1 MEQYRAYRTCPLCE
15 ATCGLEILLRGGR
28 AVKVKGDKLDV
39 FSHGYLCPKGAALHH
54 LHYDPERLRTP
65 LIKQNGRFVPADWDQ
80 AFAAVEAGLTPL
92 LEKCGR
98 DSVAVHLGNPCSHTM
113 AGILALRPMLK
124 ALGSK
129 NIFSS
134 SSVDQLPKHVSS
146 GLMFGHP
153 MTIPVPDVDRT
164 HFLVII
170 GANPLESNGSLATAP
185 DWPGR
190 LRALKKRGGK
200 LVVID
205 PLQTRT
211 AQLAH
216 QHLAITPG
224 TDALLLMAVVWVLFQ
239 EDLVSLP
246 ETAPY
251 NGLEELRRACGRFSP
266 EAVEA
271 RVGLAAGLIRQLARE
286 LAAAPSAAVYGR
298 MGTSTVA
305 FGATSSWLV
314 DVVNALT
321 GNLDR
326 PGGAMFPT
334 PAHMPLK
341 RKPGGKGWRMGR
353 WQSRVRGLP
362 EVLGEMPVCTMC
374 DEMETGGEGQV
385 RALLTVASNPAMSL
399 PNSTRVNKALAGLDF
414 MVSVDWYVNA
424 TTRHAQV
431 ILPPTGPLSTAQYD
445 FVFYGLSLRNVA
457 HYSPPVIPKPESE
470 LDKWEI
476 LYKLAMIFQG
486 QGAGGDV
493 ARMDD
498 FLAAKLV
505 EQVAGK
511 PGSPLSG
518 KQEEISQALSAYRG
532 PERVLDIMLRTG
544 AHGDG
549 FGLNPPGLNL
559 AKLAEQPHGVDLG
572 PLQPRLPGILRTP
585 SAKVE
590 LAPQPL
596 LDDLPRLE
604 ALLDSPPSEGLLLVG
619 RRHLRTNNYWMANL
633 PTLVA
638 GKPRSVLWMNP
649 ADAAPRGLAN
659 GSTVQV
665 RSRVGALTV
674 PVEITE
680 KARQGVVSLPHGWG
694 HDLEGVRMSVARA
707 QGGVNSNQ
715 LSDDQAMDPVS
726 TNAVLNG
733 IPVEV
738 EAAG

>member
-1 MEQYRAYRTCPLCE
+1 MWTQTRPRWP
-15 ATCGLEILLRGGR
+15 
-28 AVKVKGDKLDV
+28 
-39 FSHGYLCPKGAALHH
+39 
-54 LHYDPERLRTP
+54 P

-113 AGILALRPMLK
+113 AGVLALRPMLK

-164 HFLVII
+164 YFLVII

-190 LRALKKRGGK
+190 LQALKKRGGK

-271 RVGLAAGLIRQLARE
+271 RAG

-298 MGTSTVA
+298 MGTSTVT

-374 DEMETGGEGQV
+374 DEMETGGEGKV

-399 PNSTRVNKALAGLDF
+399 PNSQRVNKALAGLDF

-445 FVFYGLSLRNVA
+445 FVFTACPYVTW
-457 HYSPPVIPKPESE
+457 P
-470 LDKWEI
+470 
-476 LYKLAMIFQG
+476 
-486 QGAGGDV
+486 
-493 ARMDD
+493 
-498 FLAAKLV
+498 
-505 EQVAGK
+505 
-511 PGSPLSG
+511 
-518 KQEEISQALSAYRG
+518 
-532 PERVLDIMLRTG
+532 T
-544 AHGDG
+544 
-549 FGLNPPGLNL
+549 
-559 AKLAEQPHGVDLG
+559 
-572 PLQPRLPGILRTP
+572 T
-585 SAKVE
+585 
-590 LAPQPL
+590 
-596 LDDLPRLE
+596 
-604 ALLDSPPSEGLLLVG
+604 
-619 RRHLRTNNYWMANL
+619 RRR
-633 PTLVA
+633 
-638 GKPRSVLWMNP
+638 
-649 ADAAPRGLAN
+649 
-659 GSTVQV
+659 
-665 RSRVGALTV
+665 
-674 PVEITE
+674 
-680 KARQGVVSLPHGWG
+680 
-694 HDLEGVRMSVARA
+694 
-707 QGGVNSNQ
+707 
-715 LSDDQAMDPVS
+715 
-726 TNAVLNG
+726 
-733 IPVEV
+733 
-738 EAAG
+738 